1 MIILNKQLEFKF
13 KVNTLSLT
21 ISKIPKMVIMKEVIS
36 NIKKGTSSLP
46 LSKNTYMNKLTKI
59 NNISF
64 ANLFASIMVITV
76 LLYTILMVVF
86 GGIFGAAMGSQRWLE
101 PQLQEAL

>member
-1 MIILNKQLEFKF
+1 
-13 KVNTLSLT
+13 
-21 ISKIPKMVIMKEVIS
+21 
-36 NIKKGTSSLP
+36 
-46 LSKNTYMNKLTKI
+46 MNKLTKI
-59 NNISF
+59 HYISF

-86 GGIFGAAMGSQRWLE
+86 GGIFRAAMGLKQRWLE